1 MFFNTREMSM
11 RRRKSAI
18 IALLAV
24 LVLAVSL
31 TPMDAF
37 AVYRA
42 SVGDAETPAK
52 YKEGYVQR
60 NCLDISSWNGDLTND
75 DWETIKD
82 AGVDSV
88 IIRAGYSKLNTN
100 RHKKD
105 ERFEQNIKR
114 ARKHG
119 LDVGVYYFTTALTHK
134 EMEREAEYFMEI
146 IEPYRDMITLP
157 VALDFETNSHGRL
170 NALTVRELGQ
180 KNCTELCMTFCDV
193 IADNGYE
200 PMLYA
205 SRGLFNYYLDA
216 EKLEDKYVIWIAQYT
231 YDLSATGY
239 QGEYYMWQYSSNV
252 RIPGIRCRFDGN
264 YLYEKDYT
272 VQQKPREIKSSKG
285 KTVTYRLSD
294 PVKSVLPVRSNKKKA
309 RAQVTDSMGVIH
321 SYTIWKAAATDQS
334 NDECIIA
341 GLLSGLGYENDKGEL
356 LSPAS
361 VRRFLTGSK
370 DEKAELDDMDDYM
383 DALDALGVISEPHE
397 EGDSVY
403 VDIKGNLAN
412 GLPVILFIDSDSGPW
427 KGKSQRLLLIGMDED
442 GRAIVAD
449 TKDRNWFET
458 DQRFK
463 LTDIDELVSFLD
475 GGYIIIRGA
484 Q

>member
-1 MFFNTREMSM
+1 MRENMHT
-11 RRRKSAI
+11 KKAAA
-18 IALLAV
+18 IALITA
-24 LVLAVSL
+24 LVFIVSL
-31 TPMDAF
+31 TPLDAF
-37 AVYRA
+37 AIYRA
-42 SVGDAETPAK
+42 EVGDAETPAR
-52 YKEGYVQR
+52 YQEGFIQH
-60 NCLDISSWNGDLTND
+60 NCLDISSWNGDLDND
-75 DWETIKD
+75 DWEAMKD

-105 ERFEQNIKR
+105 DRFKQNIKR
-114 ARKHG
+114 AAKHG
-119 LDVGVYYFTTALTHK
+119 LDIGVYYFTTALTHR
-134 EMEREAEYFMEI
+134 EMEREAEFFMEI
-146 IEPYRDMITLP
+146 IEPYRNLITLP
-157 VALDFETNSHGRL
+157 VALDFETNSRGRL
-170 NALTVRELGQ
+170 NAGTIRELGQ

-239 QGEYYMWQYSSNV
+239 EGEYYMWQYSSNV

-264 YLYEKDYT
+264 YYYEKDYT
-272 VQQKPREIKSSKG
+272 AQHKPKEIKTKKG
-285 KTVTYRLSD
+285 KTATYKLSA
-294 PVKSVLPVRSNKKKA
+294 PVQSVLPVKSNTDKA
-309 RAQVTDSMGVIH
+309 QAQVTDSLGVNH
-321 SYTIWKAAATDQS
+321 DYMVWKSAATDQS
-334 NDECIIA
+334 SDECIIA
-341 GLLSGLGYENDKGEL
+341 SLLSGLGYENDKGKL

-361 VRRFLTGSK
+361 VRKLLSGSK
-370 DEKAELDDMDDYM
+370 DEKADLDDLDDYM
-383 DALDALGVISEPHE
+383 DAFDKLGVIADGY
-397 EGDSVY
+397 EGQDNVLI
-403 VDIKGNLAN
+403 DIKSNLA
-412 GLPVILFIDSDSGPW
+412 GGMPVIIFIDADNGPW

-449 TKDRNWFET
+449 AKDRKWFET

-463 LTDIDELVSFLD
+463 LTDIDELVSFID
-475 GGYIIIRGA
+475 KGYIIIRGA